1 MILKLFSRQFQKAS
15 ISFSLANL
23 GAFKRYSGWEP
34 AVDICDQ
41 VGFATRVETD
51 CAGSRING
59 DEDSIRNGL
68 ARNKVQV

>member
-51 CAGSRING
+51 LAELIDGNENSV
-59 DEDSIRNGL
+59 RNGL
-68 ARNKVQV
+68 AGNKVQV

>member
-1 MILKLFSRQFQKAS
+1 MILKLFSQQFQKAS

-51 CAGSRING
+51 SAELIDGN
-59 DEDSIRNGL
+59 EDSVRNGL
-68 ARNKVQV
+68 SCDEVQV